1 MKKNL
6 ALASFLILAIS
17 AFTLGGL
24 AQDKKPPVTKEEI
37 LTFLKTK
44 ADKRIE
50 QGDLAG
56 EISQRGVAFPVTEVL
71 LEEFR
76 KAGARSF
83 LLDAI
88 RNSIKKDESESQPE
102 RPRLKSLEETTQ
114 QQAEQTEQAA
124 KATEE
129 SEEAK
134 EKARAEAFAKLPFLE
149 QARYFAL
156 EYADNLPDFMAT
168 QFVTR
173 YAQKPGDKDWKKED
187 TLEIE
192 LAYSEKQGE
201 RYKLTKL
208 DGKPTSLKYEN
219 LTGSTSTG
227 EFGSLLTA
235 AFAPQSKAEFK
246 ELRKELFNKR
256 QTVVYDFR
264 VKKAFSSNR
273 ITDRTTHQSITA
285 GYMGTVWIDVETKRV
300 LRIEQA
306 NEGMPANFA
315 ISLSES
321 AVEYDWVKIAD
332 QAYLLPVR
340 AELLLGSDRDRYYT
354 RNVIEFR
361 SYRKFDSDIKF
372 LPLDK

>member
-1 MKKNL
+1 MKRML
-6 ALASFLILAIS
+6 ALVLAFGLM
-17 AFTLGGL
+17 AVGGF

-44 ADKRIE
+44 SDKRIE

-56 EISQRGVAFPVTEVL
+56 EISQRGVAFPITEEA
-71 LEEFR
+71 LEAFR

-88 RNSIKKDESESQPE
+88 RNSVKKEEPETQPE
-102 RPRLKSLEETTQ
+102 RPRLKTIEEETAER
-114 QQAEQTEQAA
+114 QQAQPTA
-124 KATEE
+124 E

-156 EYADNLPDFMAT
+156 EYADSLPDFMAT
-168 QFVTR
+168 QIVTR
-173 YAQKPGDKDWKKED
+173 FEQKPGDKDWKKQD

-192 LAYSEKQGE
+192 LAYSEKHGE
-201 RYKLTKL
+201 KYKLTKL
-208 DGKPTSLKYEN
+208 DGKPSTLKYEN
-219 LTGSTSTG
+219 LGGSISTG

-235 AFAPQSKAEFK
+235 AFSPDSKAEFK

-256 QTVVYDFR
+256 QTVVYDFK
-264 VKKAFSSNR
+264 VKKAFSANK
-273 ITDRTTHQSITA
+273 ITDRSTHQSIIA
-285 GYMGTVWIDVETKRV
+285 AYQGTVWIDVETKRA

-315 ISLSES
+315 ITLSES

-332 QAYLLPVR
+332 QMFLLPVR

-354 RNVIEFR
+354 RNIIEFKN
-361 SYRKFDSDIKF
+361 YRKFDSDIKF
-372 LPLDK
+372 LPLDKDK

>member
-6 ALASFLILAIS
+6 ALISFLIVALCA
-17 AFTLGGL
+17 AMTVGL

-44 ADKRIE
+44 VDKRIE
-50 QGDLAG
+50 QSDLAG
-56 EISQRGVAFPVTEVL
+56 EISQRGVAFPVTEVV
-71 LEEFR
+71 LEELR

-88 RNSIKKDESESQPE
+88 RNSVKKDEPEIQPE
-102 RPRLKSLEETTQ
+102 RPRLKTLEETTQ
-114 QQAEQTEQAA
+114 EQAEQSDLTD
-124 KATEE
+124 EE

-173 YAQKPGDKDWKKED
+173 YEQKPGDKDWKKQD
-187 TLEIE
+187 ALEIE

-201 RYKLTKL
+201 KYKLTKL
-208 DGKPTSLKYEN
+208 DGKPTTLKYEN

-246 ELRKELFNKR
+246 EIRTELFNKR

-273 ITDRTTHQSITA
+273 ITDKTTHQSVVA
-285 GYMGTVWIDVETKRV
+285 GYQGTVWIDVETKRV

-306 NEGMPANFA
+306 NEGMPANFSV
-315 ISLSES
+315 SLSES

-332 QAYLLPVR
+332 QQYLLPVR

-361 SYRKFDSDIKF
+361 NYRKFDSDIKF

>member
-1 MKKNL
+1 MKKNSVVISLLLLGLCL
-6 ALASFLILAIS
+6 ATID
-17 AFTLGGL
+17 GV

-56 EISQRGVAFPVTEVL
+56 EISQRGVAFPVTDVV
-71 LEEFR
+71 LEELR

-88 RNSIKKDESESQPE
+88 RNSVKKDEPQTEPE
-102 RPRLKSLEETTQ
+102 RPRLKTLEEETAQQ
-114 QQAEQTEQAA
+114 QQAQP
-124 KATEE
+124 TEE
-129 SEEAK
+129 SEAAK
-134 EKARAEAFAKLPFLE
+134 EKARAEAFARLPFLE
-149 QARYFAL
+149 QAQYFAL
-156 EYADNLPDFMAT
+156 EYADSLPDFMTT

-173 YAQKPGDKDWKKED
+173 YEQKPGDKDWKKQD
-187 TLEIE
+187 ALEIE

-201 RYKLTKL
+201 KYKLTKL
-208 DGKPTSLKYEN
+208 DGKPTTLKYEN
-219 LTGSTSTG
+219 LSGSTSTG

-256 QTVVYDFR
+256 QAVVYDFK

-273 ITDRTTHQSITA
+273 ITDRTTHQSVIA
-285 GYMGTVWIDVETKRV
+285 GYQGTIWIDVETKRV

-332 QAYLLPVR
+332 QTYLLPVR

-354 RNVIEFR
+354 RNVIEFKN
-361 SYRKFDSDIKF
+361 YRKFDSDIKF

>member
-6 ALASFLILAIS
+6 ALASFLVLALC
-17 AFTLGGL
+17 AAMVGGL

-44 ADKRIE
+44 SDKRIE

-56 EISQRGVAFPVTEVL
+56 EIAQRGVAFPVTEEN
-71 LEEFR
+71 LEALR
-76 KAGARSF
+76 KAGARAF

-88 RNSIKKDESESQPE
+88 RESVKKKEEPQAEPE
-102 RPRLKSLEETTQ
+102 RPRLKTAEE
-114 QQAEQTEQAA
+114 AA
-124 KATEE
+124 PPLPTEE
-129 SEEAK
+129 SEAAK

-173 YAQKPGDKDWKKED
+173 YDQKPGDKDWKKQD

-192 LAYSEKQGE
+192 LAYSEKHGE
-201 RYKLTKL
+201 KYKLTKL
-208 DGKPTSLKYEN
+208 DGKPSTLKYEN
-219 LTGSTSTG
+219 LGGSISTG

-235 AFAPQSKAEFK
+235 AFLPESRAEFK
-246 ELRKELFNKR
+246 ELRKETFNKR
-256 QTVVYDFR
+256 QTVVYDFK
-264 VKKAFSSNR
+264 VKKAFSSSQ
-273 ITDRTTHQSITA
+273 ITDRTTHQTITA
-285 GYMGTVWIDVETKRV
+285 AYQGTVWIDVETKRV

-306 NEGMPANFA
+306 NEGMPANFS
-315 ISLSES
+315 ISLSEN

-332 QAYLLPVR
+332 QPYLLPVR
-340 AELLLGSDRDRYYT
+340 GEVLLGSDRDRYYT

-361 SYRKFDSDIKF
+361 NYRKFDSDIKF
-372 LPLDK
+372 LPLDKDK

>member
-6 ALASFLILAIS
+6 AVLSFLVLALCAVKIDS
-17 AFTLGGL
+17 L

-50 QGDLAG
+50 QGEMAG
-56 EISQRGVAFPVTEVL
+56 EIAQRGVAFPITEET
-71 LEEFR
+71 LEALR

-88 RNSIKKDESESQPE
+88 RNSVNKEEPAAQPD
-102 RPRLKSLEETTQ
+102 RPRLKTLEETTQ
-114 QQAEQTEQAA
+114 QQATQTA
-124 KATEE
+124 EE

-156 EYADNLPDFMAT
+156 EYADSLPDFMAT
-168 QFVTR
+168 QIVTR
-173 YAQKPGDKDWKKED
+173 YEQKPGDKDWKKQD

-192 LAYSEKQGE
+192 LAYRERSGEK
-201 RYKLTKL
+201 YKLTKI
-208 DGKPTSLKYEN
+208 DGKPSTLKYEN
-219 LTGSTSTG
+219 LGGSTSTG

-235 AFAPQSKAEFK
+235 AFSPDSRAEFK
-246 ELRKELFNKR
+246 ELRKEVFNKR
-256 QTVVYDFR
+256 QAVVYDFK
-264 VKKAFSSNR
+264 VKKAFSSSQ
-273 ITDRTTHQSITA
+273 ITDRTTHQSVIA
-285 GYMGTVWIDVETKRV
+285 AYQGTVWIDAETKRV

-306 NEGMPANFA
+306 NEGMPPNFA
-315 ISLSES
+315 ITLSES

-332 QAYLLPVR
+332 QLHLLPVR
-340 AELLLGSDRDRYYT
+340 GEVLLGSDRDRYYT

-361 SYRKFDSDIKF
+361 NYRKFDSDIKF

>member
-6 ALASFLILAIS
+6 ALVGFLILVVS
-17 AFTLGGL
+17 AAMVGGL

-56 EISQRGVAFPVTEVL
+56 EIAQRGVAFPVTEET
-71 LEEFR
+71 LEALR

-88 RNSIKKDESESQPE
+88 RNSVKKDEPESQPE
-102 RPRLKSLEETTQ
+102 RPRLKTLEEETAQ
-114 QQAEQTEQAA
+114 RQQAQP
-124 KATEE
+124 TEE

-173 YAQKPGDKDWKKED
+173 YEQKPGDKDWKKQD
-187 TLEIE
+187 ALEIE

-201 RYKLTKL
+201 KYKLTKL
-208 DGKPTSLKYEN
+208 DGKPTTLKYEN
-219 LTGSTSTG
+219 LSGSTSTG
-227 EFGSLLTA
+227 EFGSLMTA
-235 AFAPQSKAEFK
+235 AFSPDSRAEFK
-246 ELRKELFNKR
+246 EIRTEPINKR
-256 QTVVYDFR
+256 QAVVYDFR

-273 ITDRTTHQSITA
+273 ITNKTTHQSVIA
-285 GYMGTVWIDVETKRV
+285 GYQGTVWIDVETKRV

-332 QAYLLPVR
+332 QQYLLPVR

-361 SYRKFDSDIKF
+361 NYRKFDSDIKF